1 MHVVGVLICICV
13 ICCGWCVCA
22 LDICVCAHTC
32 VVFCEHVGIC
42 VIIYVFYVCVICNMW
57 CVCVFCMR
65 MYVYVTLLGFGC
77 LSILASYSFSI
88 YRLSFQSSSGQL
100 FLSD

>member
-1 MHVVGVLICICV
+1 MVGVLICICV

-57 CVCVFCMR
+57 CVCDVCMCFLYAHVCLCDIAQFW
-65 MYVYVTLLGFGC
+65 MSEYPGF
-77 LSILASYSFSI
+77 
-88 YRLSFQSSSGQL
+88 L
-100 FLSD
+100 FLLHLPT

>member
-1 MHVVGVLICICV
+1 MYFMFVLYV
-13 ICCGWCVCA
+13 ICGV
-22 LDICVCAHTC
+22 
-32 VVFCEHVGIC
+32 
-42 VIIYVFYVCVICNMW
+42 YVM

-65 MYVYVTLLGFGC
+65 MYVFVTLLGFGC